1 MTKEKQKAKKKQK
14 QLTTAKT
21 LGQVPSVEN
30 SRQNMVVL
38 DQAPLVMKKENIQ
51 IAGVNRTS

>member
-14 QLTTAKT
+14 QLATAKT